1 MDFLTY
7 YEEGMHEEKLHNIV
21 YDKDKDEIVMTN
33 EVKDYELTL
42 KMKKEKTIYKLSI
55 FLFIENL
62 FPKIVFEGELAEQK
76 ICKKVILKQSMKTI
90 LDEYYTHEAI
100 LDSAFYNAKDKQ
112 IVLNLSFCE
121 WQLEELKEK
130 NDSTIGISV
139 KFNGV
144 SKLSDTKIFE
154 IKEEYI
160 LEFYIYK
167 NKVRLIMDVDDYTYI
182 EFYYKNFEYELLSY
196 VEQIDL

>member
-1 MDFLTY
+1 
-7 YEEGMHEEKLHNIV
+7 
-21 YDKDKDEIVMTN
+21 
-33 EVKDYELTL
+33 
-42 KMKKEKTIYKLSI
+42 
-55 FLFIENL
+55 
-62 FPKIVFEGELAEQK
+62 
-76 ICKKVILKQSMKTI
+76 MKTI